1 MSSVAA
7 TLQVQGMVELFHA
20 MEALQMVA
28 EYHRAVAADIADQAV
43 RVHLAVHT
51 RVVHPQYAVPVAVHE
66 A

>member
-43 RVHLAVHT
+43 RVHLAVT
-51 RVVHPQYAVPVAVHE
+51 RVVHPQYAVPVAAHE

>member
-43 RVHLAVHT
+43 RVHLAVT